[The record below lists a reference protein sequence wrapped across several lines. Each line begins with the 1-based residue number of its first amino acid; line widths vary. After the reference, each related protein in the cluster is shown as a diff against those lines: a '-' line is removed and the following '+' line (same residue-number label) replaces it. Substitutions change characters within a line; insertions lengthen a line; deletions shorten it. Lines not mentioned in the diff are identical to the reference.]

1 MSGEVSGEARGPGET
16 PGALAGRRGGVHAA
30 GGGPMNDDAA
40 ASGGPGLAGGAVT
53 GSGRGSVGST
63 ADGSGHGT
71 AGSVAN
77 PLGHETADST
87 TTPSGQGTADG
98 RANPPGHGT
107 AGSTAKP
114 SGDESVEE
122 IAGDG
127 FRVWAVSGMPEVARG
142 DDLAKLI
149 AAAEPGLVDGD
160 VLLVTSKIVSKAEG
174 RVVEASDRE
183 AAIDAET
190 VRVVARRGALRIVEN
205 RQGLVM
211 AAAGVDASNTPS
223 GTVLLLPE
231 DPDASARAI
240 RDGLRDAL
248 GVDVG
253 IVVTDTFGRP
263 WRAGLTD
270 VAIGAA
276 GVRVLDDLRGGTD
289 AYGNPLSATVVATA
303 DELAAA
309 GDLVK
314 GKAAGLPVA
323 VVRGL
328 AHIVGE
334 EHGEGAR
341 AMVRHARDDM
351 FRLGTSEAV
360 REAVTQRRTVRA
372 FTDEPVDAGAVRR
385 AVAAAVTAPAPHH
398 TTPWRFV
405 LLESEASRTGL
416 LDAMRDAWIADL
428 RRDGKSEES
437 IAKRVR
443 RGDVLRNAPYLVV
456 PCLVMDGSHTYGDVR
471 RDAAERE
478 MFVVATGA
486 GVQNFLVALAGERLG
501 SAWVSSTMFC
511 RDVVREVLGL
521 PEDWD
526 PMGAVAVGH
535 PAEEPR
541 PRPDRDAGSFIEV
554 R

>member
-1 MSGEVSGEARGPGET
+1 MSG
-16 PGALAGRRGGVHAA
+16 
-30 GGGPMNDDAA
+30 
-40 ASGGPGLAGGAVT
+40 
-53 GSGRGSVGST
+53 
-63 ADGSGHGT
+63 
-71 AGSVAN
+71 
-77 PLGHETADST
+77 
-87 TTPSGQGTADG
+87 PSAEGY
-98 RANPPGHGT
+98 
-107 AGSTAKP
+107 
-114 SGDESVEE
+114 
-122 IAGDG
+122 
-127 FRVWAVSGMPEVARG
+127 RVWAVPGLPEVRPG

-160 VLLVTSKIVSKAEG
+160 VLLVTSKIVSKSEG
-174 RVVEASDRE
+174 RIVEAADRE

-190 VRVVARRGALRIVEN
+190 VRVVARRGPLRIVEN

-211 AAAGVDASNTPS
+211 AAAGVDASNTRP

-231 DPDASARAI
+231 DADASARAI
-240 RDGLRDAL
+240 REGLRATL

-253 IVVTDTFGRP
+253 VLVTDTFGRP
-263 WRAGLTD
+263 WRTGLTD

-276 GVRVLDDLRGGTD
+276 GVRVLDDLRGGRD
-289 AYGNPLSATVVATA
+289 AHGNPLSATVVATA

-314 GKAAGLPVA
+314 GKAEGLPVA

-328 AHIVGE
+328 AHTVTEDDGA
-334 EHGEGAR
+334 GAR
-341 AMVRHARDDM
+341 PLVREARDDM

-360 REAVTQRRTVRA
+360 REAVTRRRTVRA
-372 FTDEPVDAGAVRR
+372 FTDEPVDPGAVRR

-405 LLESEASRTGL
+405 LLESAGARTRL
-416 LDAMRDAWIADL
+416 LDAMKEAWIADL

-443 RGDVLRNAPYLVV
+443 RGDVLRHAPYLVV
-456 PCLVMDGSHTYGDVR
+456 PCLVMDGAHTYGDAR

-511 RDVVREVLGL
+511 RDVVRQVLGL
-521 PEDWD
+521 PDDWD

-535 PAEEPR
+535 PAQEPR
-541 PRPDRDAGSFIEV
+541 PRPEREAAAFIEV

>member
-1 MSGEVSGEARGPGET
+1 MSAST
-16 PGALAGRRGGVHAA
+16 D
-30 GGGPMNDDAA
+30 GGG
-40 ASGGPGLAGGAVT
+40 
-53 GSGRGSVGST
+53 GS
-63 ADGSGHGT
+63 A
-71 AGSVAN
+71 
-77 PLGHETADST
+77 
-87 TTPSGQGTADG
+87 PS
-98 RANPPGHGT
+98 
-107 AGSTAKP
+107 
-114 SGDESVEE
+114 
-122 IAGDG
+122 
-127 FRVWAVSGMPEVARG
+127 FRVWALGGIPEVRAG

-149 AAAEPGLVDGD
+149 AGAEPGLVDGD

-174 RVVEASDRE
+174 RIVQAADRE

-211 AAAGVDASNTPS
+211 AAAGVDASNTPA

-240 RDGLRDAL
+240 RDGLRDTL
-248 GVDVG
+248 GVEIGV
-253 IVVTDTFGRP
+253 VVTDTFGRP
-263 WRAGLTD
+263 WRNGLTD

-289 AYGNPLSATVVATA
+289 AHGNPLSATVVATA

-328 AHIVGE
+328 PHVVAPGVDDE
-334 EHGEGAR
+334 PGAR
-341 AMVRHARDDM
+341 ALVRGAADDM

-360 REAVTQRRTVRA
+360 REAVTLRRTVRE
-372 FTDEPVDAGAVRR
+372 FSDEPVDPGAVRR

-405 LLESEASRTGL
+405 LLESAESRTRL
-416 LDAMRDAWIADL
+416 LDAMRDAWIEDL

-456 PCLVMDGSHTYGDVR
+456 PCLVMDGSHTYGDER
-471 RDAAERE
+471 RDTAERE
-478 MFVVATGA
+478 MFVVAAGA

-511 RDVVREVLGL
+511 REVVREVLAL
-521 PEDWD
+521 PSSWD
-526 PMGAVAVGH
+526 PLGAVAVGH
-535 PAEEPR
+535 AVGVARERGVREAE
-541 PRPDRDAGSFIEV
+541 DFLTV

>member
-1 MSGEVSGEARGPGET
+1 MNGTHTHDDGVP
-16 PGALAGRRGGVHAA
+16 AG
-30 GGGPMNDDAA
+30 DA
-40 ASGGPGLAGGAVT
+40 ASGGY
-53 GSGRGSVGST
+53 
-63 ADGSGHGT
+63 
-71 AGSVAN
+71 
-77 PLGHETADST
+77 
-87 TTPSGQGTADG
+87 
-98 RANPPGHGT
+98 
-107 AGSTAKP
+107 
-114 SGDESVEE
+114 
-122 IAGDG
+122 
-127 FRVWAVSGMPEVARG
+127 RVWAVAGLPEVRRG

-149 AAAEPGLVDGD
+149 AAAEPGLADGD

-190 VRVVARRGALRIVEN
+190 VRVVARRGPLRIVEN

-211 AAAGVDASNTPS
+211 AAAGVDASNTPA

-240 RDGLRDAL
+240 REGLRDAL
-248 GVDVG
+248 GVTVG
-253 IVVTDTFGRP
+253 VLVTDTFGRP
-263 WRAGLTD
+263 WRTGLTD

-276 GVRVLDDLRGGTD
+276 GVHVLDDLRGGTD

-328 AHIVGE
+328 PALVAADG

-341 AMVRHARDDM
+341 AMVRDSRDDM

-360 REAVTQRRTVRA
+360 RQAVTQRRTVRA
-372 FTDEPVDAGAVRR
+372 FTDEPVDPGAVRR

-405 LLESEASRTGL
+405 LLESRESRTRL

-437 IAKRVR
+437 VAKRVR
-443 RGDVLRNAPYLVV
+443 RGDVLRNAPFLVV
-456 PCLVMDGSHTYGDVR
+456 PCLVMEGSHTYGDAR
-471 RDAAERE
+471 RDGAERE

-511 RDVVREVLGL
+511 QDVVREVLDL
-521 PEDWD
+521 PTSWD

-535 PAEEPR
+535 PAEDPR
-541 PRPDRDAGSFIEV
+541 PRPERDAAAFIAV

>member
-1 MSGEVSGEARGPGET
+1 MSGETRG
-16 PGALAGRRGGVHAA
+16 AA
-30 GGGPMNDDAA
+30 GYR
-40 ASGGPGLAGGAVT
+40 VW
-53 GSGRGSVGST
+53 
-63 ADGSGHGT
+63 
-71 AGSVAN
+71 
-77 PLGHETADST
+77 PLG
-87 TTPSGQGTADG
+87 G
-98 RANPPGHGT
+98 
-107 AGSTAKP
+107 
-114 SGDESVEE
+114 
-122 IAGDG
+122 I
-127 FRVWAVSGMPEVARG
+127 PEVTAG

-149 AAAEPGLVDGD
+149 ADAEPGLADGD

-174 RVVEASDRE
+174 RIVRATDRE

-190 VRVVARRGALRIVEN
+190 VRVVARRGTLRIVEN

-253 IVVTDTFGRP
+253 VVVTDTFGRP

-314 GKAAGLPVA
+314 GKAAGRPVA

-328 AHIVGE
+328 PHLVAPGE
-334 EHGEGAR
+334 DGEGAR
-341 AMVRHARDDM
+341 AMVRGARDDM

-360 REAVTQRRTVRA
+360 RQAVTQRRTVRS

-405 LLESEASRTGL
+405 LLESEESRTRL

-456 PCLVMDGSHTYGDVR
+456 PCLVMDGSHTYGDPR
-471 RDAAERE
+471 RDGAERE
-478 MFVVATGA
+478 MFVVAAGA

-511 RDVVREVLGL
+511 RDVVREVLEL
-521 PEDWD
+521 PADWD

-535 PAEEPR
+535 PAGEPR
-541 PRPDRDAGSFIEV
+541 PRPGRDAGAFIEV

>member
-1 MSGEVSGEARGPGET
+1 MSGP
-16 PGALAGRRGGVHAA
+16 AA
-30 GGGPMNDDAA
+30 Q
-40 ASGGPGLAGGAVT
+40 
-53 GSGRGSVGST
+53 
-63 ADGSGHGT
+63 
-71 AGSVAN
+71 
-77 PLGHETADST
+77 EY
-87 TTPSGQGTADG
+87 
-98 RANPPGHGT
+98 
-107 AGSTAKP
+107 
-114 SGDESVEE
+114 
-122 IAGDG
+122 
-127 FRVWAVSGMPEVARG
+127 RVWAPSGLPEVRPG

-149 AAAEPGLVDGD
+149 ATAEPGLADGD
-160 VLLVTSKIVSKAEG
+160 VVLVTSKIVSKAEG
-174 RVVEASDRE
+174 RILEAADRE

-190 VRVVARRGALRIVEN
+190 VRVVARRGTLRIVEN
-205 RQGLVM
+205 RQGLIM
-211 AAAGVDASNTPS
+211 AAAGVDASNTPA

-231 DPDASARAI
+231 DPDASARAV
-240 RDGLRDAL
+240 RRGLRDAL

-253 IVVTDTFGRP
+253 VVVTDTFGRP

-314 GKAAGLPVA
+314 GKAAGRPVA

-328 AHIVGE
+328 PHVVTPGE
-334 EHGEGAR
+334 GDHDGTHADDDGAR
-341 AMVRHARDDM
+341 AMVRGAQDDM

-360 REAVTQRRTVRA
+360 RLAVTQRRTVRA
-372 FTDEPVDAGAVRR
+372 FTDDPVDPGAVRR

-405 LLESEASRTGL
+405 LLESAGSRTRL

-428 RRDGKSEES
+428 RRDGRSEES
-437 IAKRVR
+437 IARRVR

-456 PCLVMDGSHTYGDVR
+456 PCLVMDGSHTYGDAR
-471 RDAAERE
+471 RDTAERE
-478 MFVVATGA
+478 MFVVAAGA
-486 GVQNFLVALAGERLG
+486 GVQNLLVALAGERLG

-511 RDVVREVLGL
+511 RDVVRDVLGL
-521 PEDWD
+521 PDDWD
-526 PMGAVAVGH
+526 PMGAVAVGR

-541 PRPDRDAGSFIEV
+541 PRVERDAEAFIEV

>member
-1 MSGEVSGEARGPGET
+1 MSDARAE
-16 PGALAGRRGGVHAA
+16 
-30 GGGPMNDDAA
+30 DASPA
-40 ASGGPGLAGGAVT
+40 PAY
-53 GSGRGSVGST
+53 
-63 ADGSGHGT
+63 
-71 AGSVAN
+71 
-77 PLGHETADST
+77 
-87 TTPSGQGTADG
+87 
-98 RANPPGHGT
+98 
-107 AGSTAKP
+107 
-114 SGDESVEE
+114 
-122 IAGDG
+122 
-127 FRVWAVSGMPEVARG
+127 RVWALPGMPEVRPG

-149 AAAEPGLVDGD
+149 ASTGPGLADGD

-174 RVVEASDRE
+174 RIVEAADRE

-190 VRVVARRGALRIVEN
+190 VRVVARRGLLRIVEN

-211 AAAGVDASNTPS
+211 AAAGVDASNTPA

-240 RDGLRDAL
+240 RDGLRDTL
-248 GVDVG
+248 GVEVG
-253 IVVTDTFGRP
+253 VVVTDTFGRP
-263 WRAGLTD
+263 WRSGLTD

-289 AYGNPLSATVVATA
+289 AYGNPLGATVVATA

-314 GKAAGLPVA
+314 GKASGLPVA

-328 AHIVGE
+328 GHVVDPADSPDSAG
-334 EHGEGAR
+334 GAR
-341 AMVRHARDDM
+341 ALVRGAADDM

-360 REAVTQRRTVRA
+360 REAVALRRTVRE
-372 FTDEPVDAGAVRR
+372 FTDEPVDPGAVRR

-405 LLESEASRTGL
+405 LLESEESRTRL

-443 RGDVLRNAPYLVV
+443 RGDVLRRAPYLAV
-456 PCLVMDGSHTYGDVR
+456 PCLVMDGSHTYGDER
-471 RDAAERE
+471 RDTAERE
-478 MFVVATGA
+478 MFVVAAGA
-486 GVQNFLVALAGERLG
+486 GIQNFLVALAGEQLG

-511 RDVVREVLGL
+511 REVVREVLEL
-521 PEDWD
+521 PDSWD
-526 PMGAVAVGH
+526 PLGAIAMGRAAAA
-535 PAEEPR
+535 PAARAARDPEE
-541 PRPDRDAGSFIEV
+541 FLTV

>member
-1 MSGEVSGEARGPGET
+1 MSG
-16 PGALAGRRGGVHAA
+16 
-30 GGGPMNDDAA
+30 
-40 ASGGPGLAGGAVT
+40 
-53 GSGRGSVGST
+53 
-63 ADGSGHGT
+63 
-71 AGSVAN
+71 
-77 PLGHETADST
+77 
-87 TTPSGQGTADG
+87 
-98 RANPPGHGT
+98 
-107 AGSTAKP
+107 
-114 SGDESVEE
+114 
-122 IAGDG
+122 I
-127 FRVWAVSGMPEVARG
+127 PEVRPG
-142 DDLAKLI
+142 DDVAKLI
-149 AAAEPGLVDGD
+149 AAAEPGLADGD
-160 VLLVTSKIVSKAEG
+160 VLIVTSKIVSKAEG
-174 RVVEASDRE
+174 RIVQAADRE

-211 AAAGVDASNTPS
+211 AAAGVDASNTPV

-240 RDGLRDAL
+240 RAGLRDSL

-253 IVVTDTFGRP
+253 VVVTDTFGRP

-314 GKAAGLPVA
+314 GKAAGRPVA
-323 VVRGL
+323 VLRGL
-328 AHIVGE
+328 PHVLATAAASGSPDTSDASGSPDASDVSDSAGAS
-334 EHGEGAR
+334 GDGGADQGAR
-341 AMVRHARDDM
+341 ALVRAARDDM

-360 REAVTQRRTVRA
+360 REAVTQRRTVRT
-372 FTDEPVDAGAVRR
+372 FTDEPVDPGAVRR

-405 LLESEASRTGL
+405 LLESEESRVRL

-428 RRDGKSEES
+428 RRDGRSEES
-437 IAKRVR
+437 VAKRVR
-443 RGDVLRNAPYLVV
+443 RGDVLRNAPYLIV
-456 PCLVMDGSHTYGDVR
+456 PCLVMDGSHTYGDAR
-471 RDAAERE
+471 RDGAERE
-478 MFVVATGA
+478 MFVVAMGA
-486 GVQNFLVALAGERLG
+486 GVQNLLVALAGEQLG

-511 RDVVREVLGL
+511 RDVVRDVLGL
-521 PEDWD
+521 PADWD
-526 PMGAVAVGH
+526 PMGAVAVGR
-535 PAEEPR
+535 PAEEPG
-541 PRPDRDAGSFIEV
+541 PRPERDAGAFVTV

>member
-1 MSGEVSGEARGPGET
+1 MS
-16 PGALAGRRGGVHAA
+16 
-30 GGGPMNDDAA
+30 AA
-40 ASGGPGLAGGAVT
+40 APD
-53 GSGRGSVGST
+53 T
-63 ADGSGHGT
+63 A
-71 AGSVAN
+71 
-77 PLGHETADST
+77 
-87 TTPSGQGTADG
+87 PSY
-98 RANPPGHGT
+98 
-107 AGSTAKP
+107 
-114 SGDESVEE
+114 
-122 IAGDG
+122 
-127 FRVWAVSGMPEVARG
+127 RVWALPGMPEVRAG

-149 AAAEPGLVDGD
+149 AATEPGLADGD

-174 RVVEASDRE
+174 RIVEATDRE

-190 VRVVARRGALRIVEN
+190 VRVVARRGTLRIVEN

-211 AAAGVDASNTPS
+211 AAAGVDASNTPA

-240 RDGLRDAL
+240 REGLRDTL

-253 IVVTDTFGRP
+253 VVVTDTFGRP
-263 WRAGLTD
+263 WRNGLTD

-276 GVRVLDDLRGGTD
+276 GVRVLDDLRGGSD

-303 DELAAA
+303 DELASA

-314 GKAAGLPVA
+314 GKADGLPVA

-328 AHIVGE
+328 GHVLDPADAA
-334 EHGEGAR
+334 GAR
-341 AMVRHARDDM
+341 AMVRVAADDM

-360 REAVTQRRTVRA
+360 REAVTQRRTVRE
-372 FTDEPVDAGAVRR
+372 FTDEPVDPGAVRR

-405 LLESEASRTGL
+405 LLESPESRTRL

-443 RGDVLRNAPYLVV
+443 RGDVLRRAPYLVV
-456 PCLVMDGSHTYGDVR
+456 PCMVMDGSHTYGDAR
-471 RDAAERE
+471 RDGAERE
-478 MFVVATGA
+478 MFVVAAGA
-486 GVQNFLVALAGERLG
+486 GIQNFLVALAGERLG

-511 RDVVREVLGL
+511 RDVVREVLAL
-521 PEDWD
+521 PASWD
-526 PMGAVAVGH
+526 PLGAVAVGRAAVA
-535 PAEEPR
+535 PSARGERGAEEFV
-541 PRPDRDAGSFIEV
+541 AV

>member
-1 MSGEVSGEARGPGET
+1 MSEGRSGGSGES
-16 PGALAGRRGGVHAA
+16 AGY
-30 GGGPMNDDAA
+30 
-40 ASGGPGLAGGAVT
+40 
-53 GSGRGSVGST
+53 
-63 ADGSGHGT
+63 
-71 AGSVAN
+71 
-77 PLGHETADST
+77 
-87 TTPSGQGTADG
+87 
-98 RANPPGHGT
+98 
-107 AGSTAKP
+107 
-114 SGDESVEE
+114 
-122 IAGDG
+122 
-127 FRVWAVSGMPEVARG
+127 RVWALPGLPEVRQG

-149 AAAEPGLVDGD
+149 AVAEPGLVDGD

-174 RVVEASDRE
+174 RVVEATDRE

-211 AAAGVDASNTPS
+211 AAAGVDASNTPA

-253 IVVTDTFGRP
+253 VVVTDTFGRP
-263 WRAGLTD
+263 WRTGLTD

-289 AYGNPLSATVVATA
+289 AHGNPLSATVVAIA

-328 AHIVGE
+328 PHVVAE
-334 EHGEGAR
+334 DDGEGTR
-341 AMVRHARDDM
+341 AMVRGAHDDM

-372 FTDEPVDAGAVRR
+372 FTDEPVDPGAVRR

-405 LLESEASRTGL
+405 LLESAQSRTRL
-416 LDAMRDAWIADL
+416 LDAMREAWIADL

-443 RGDVLRNAPYLVV
+443 RGDLLRRAPYLVV
-456 PCLVMDGSHTYGDVR
+456 PCLVMDGSHAYGDAR
-471 RDAAERE
+471 RDGAERE
-478 MFVVATGA
+478 MFVVAAGA

-511 RDVVREVLGL
+511 RDVVRDVLEL
-521 PEDWD
+521 PEGWD

-535 PAEEPR
+535 AAEEPR
-541 PRPDRDAGSFIEV
+541 ARAERDAAEFVAV